1 MTKLFFST
9 PMYDE
14 AELTKLN
21 DGNLD
26 SVTESHLSKPRR
38 KYVHRAVR
46 IFIICFHHLA
56 MRILFRLRCVFC
68 VFFCTPKR
76 QEAHAEPH
84 KARWYPST
92 S

>member
-1 MTKLFFST
+1 
-9 PMYDE
+9 MYDE

-46 IFIICFHHLA
+46 IFIICFHHLPSYEDPFQTA
-56 MRILFRLRCVFC
+56 LRFLR
-68 VFFCTPKR
+68 FLP
-76 QEAHAEPH
+76 
-84 KARWYPST
+84 PSKT
-92 S
+92 AGGPC